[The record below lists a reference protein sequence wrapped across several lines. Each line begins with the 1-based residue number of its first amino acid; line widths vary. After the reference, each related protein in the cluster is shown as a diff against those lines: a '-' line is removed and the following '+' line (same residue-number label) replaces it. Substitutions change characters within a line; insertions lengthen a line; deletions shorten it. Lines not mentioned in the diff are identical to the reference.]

1 MGVRSA
7 GVKPEEG
14 PGGPRLNLWSAGKT
28 VPIDV
33 RMLRYLLGMPSLS
46 VECFVA
52 LLLVGSALL
61 AAWLLVRFQGVGPRT
76 LAGALVASAAA
87 WILVSALPSFVD
99 GVTAAGLPDE
109 KLVIAF
115 GLTLPVY
122 TFFFVAAGW
131 FLKNLLGL
139 MQGLR

>member
-1 MGVRSA
+1 M
-7 GVKPEEG
+7 
-14 PGGPRLNLWSAGKT
+14 
-28 VPIDV
+28 DV

-61 AAWLLVRFQGVGPRT
+61 AAWLLARFQRMGPRT
-76 LAGALVASAAA
+76 FAGALVTSAAA
-87 WILVSALPSFVD
+87 WILVSALPSLVH
-99 GVTAAGLPDE
+99 GVTAAGLPDP
-109 KLVIAF
+109 KFVIAF

>member
-1 MGVRSA
+1 
-7 GVKPEEG
+7 
-14 PGGPRLNLWSAGKT
+14 
-28 VPIDV
+28 
-33 RMLRYLLGMPSLS
+33 MLRYLPEMPSIS

-52 LLLVGSALL
+52 LLLVGSAVL
-61 AAWLLVRFQGVGPRT
+61 AAWLLVRFQRVGPRT

-109 KLVIAF
+109 KLLIAF

-131 FLKNLLGL
+131 FLKNLVGL